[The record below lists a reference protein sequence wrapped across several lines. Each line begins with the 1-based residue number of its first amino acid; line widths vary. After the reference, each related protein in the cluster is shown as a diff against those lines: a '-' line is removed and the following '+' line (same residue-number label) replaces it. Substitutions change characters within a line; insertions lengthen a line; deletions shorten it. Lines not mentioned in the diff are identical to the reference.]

1 MRGRMVNPKS
11 LLPAAALLLIGGDCL
26 YGRTI
31 QTPSHDTPDIA
42 AAFLQARAGDTVLVG
57 PGVYREK
64 VFVKHGT
71 VLKGASAASTVID
84 GGGKGTV
91 VTLGGASVLCHVTVR
106 NGTVGVFSRHDGC
119 AVHDCRIMTNR
130 QSGIVCVRHL
140 PSLHNN
146 AIVFNRAS
154 GIQGWDVTSGKA
166 KVEHNVIAYN
176 HNHGLAVGGK
186 SSFMVQSNI
195 IAHNVCLGAKL
206 IQAAAERVTLQD
218 NNLYG
223 NMDRPGQLPPGNY
236 SFDPA
241 FVSPRRNLDFTTKGT
256 CGECPTTPGL
266 MGKDETIPDSSYRSP
281 GDSHE
286 R

>member
-1 MRGRMVNPKS
+1 MKGRMMKS
-11 LLPAAALLLIGGDCL
+11 RILSPAAALLLIAGGQL
-26 YGRTI
+26 RGRTI

-42 AAFLQARAGDTVLVG
+42 AAFLRARAGDTVLVG

-71 VLKGASAASTVID
+71 VLKGASAATTVID

-91 VTLGGASVLCHVTVR
+91 VTLGGASVLSHVTVR

-119 AVHDCRIMTNR
+119 AVHDCRIMANR

-140 PSLHNN
+140 PSLRNN

-154 GIQGWDVTSGKA
+154 GIQGWDVKGGKA

-176 HNHGLAVGGK
+176 HNHGLAAGGK

-195 IAHNVCLGAKL
+195 IAHNVCLGVKL
-206 IQAAAERVTLQD
+206 IHDAAEGVTVQT
-218 NNLYG
+218 NNFYG
-223 NMDRPGQLPPGNY
+223 NMDRPERMPAGNY
-236 SFDPA
+236 SFDPEFA
-241 FVSPRRNLDFTTKGT
+241 SPRRSLDFTSEAR
-256 CGECPTTPGL
+256 CGECPTIPGL
-266 MGKDETIPDSSYRSP
+266 KGSDGTAHDSSYRLP
-281 GDSHE
+281 GDSYE
-286 R
+286 

>member
-1 MRGRMVNPKS
+1 MEGPLMQSRI
-11 LLPAAALLLIGGDCL
+11 LIPAAALFLIAVGHL
-26 YGRTI
+26 SGRTI

-42 AAFLQARAGDTVLVG
+42 AAFLRARAGDTVLVG

-91 VTLGGASVLCHVTVR
+91 VTLGGASVLSHVTVR

-119 AVHDCRIMTNR
+119 AVHDCRIVTNR

-140 PSLHNN
+140 PSLSNN

-154 GIQGWDVTSGKA
+154 GIQCWDVKGGET

-176 HNHGLAVGGK
+176 HNHGLAAGGK
-186 SSFMVQSNI
+186 SSFMVHANI
-195 IAHNVCLGAKL
+195 IAHNVCLGVKL
-206 IQAAAERVTLQD
+206 IQGAAEGVTVQ
-218 NNLYG
+218 NNNFYG
-223 NMDRPGQLPPGNY
+223 NMDRPERMPAVNY
-236 SFDPA
+236 SFDPE
-241 FVSPRRNLDFTTKGT
+241 FVSPRRSLDFTPESR
-256 CGECPTTPGL
+256 CGECPTIPGPKGSDGAVL
-266 MGKDETIPDSSYRSP
+266 DSSYRLP
-281 GDSHE
+281 GDSYE
-286 R
+286 